1 MDELSHWFHEHAQGS
16 AIGAG
21 VVAGLLVGRSVF
33 SFFWD
38 EREDFYR
45 AITYFFQPD
54 LWSFIIGEYRADRR
68 MTFHLTAYLA
78 LCGGVGYLVYRV
90 VHFEL
95 LDLTSVVRT
104 P

>member
-1 MDELSHWFHEHAQGS
+1 MEDFSHWFHEHAQGS

-21 VVAGLLVGRSVF
+21 VVAGLLVGRWVF
-33 SFFWD
+33 SYFWEDRADFF
-38 EREDFYR
+38 R
-45 AITYFFQPD
+45 AIWMYFQPD
-54 LWSFIIGEYRADRR
+54 FWSLLKGELLEDWSKT
-68 MTFHLTAYLA
+68 MQLIAYLL

-95 LDLTSVVRT
+95 LDLTSVIRT